1 LESRV
6 RRSQSFKLFPLAVP
20 KTSSFYRQIVLLQR
34 PVLLKVVA
42 ETVNPHIIRQQIR
55 AVFLFLAIPFSA
67 FAADQTAVVP
77 TVPAGASDEILARA
91 ACSACHLFPDPAL
104 LDRTIWPEHIF
115 PKMRLYM
122 GLEKVDTEAS
132 DDAKR
137 LAAAGFF
144 PAAPMIPEASWQ
156 RITNWYLSKAPA
168 PTNTPS
174 RNDSIPVA
182 MTNFKVLA
190 PKTRR
195 TPPLTTLV
203 YFDPLDRIVF
213 TCDATTQ
220 ALDVLG
226 ADGETLVSSP
236 IGNILTSFQ
245 RSGKD
250 YFAGAIGHFFPN
262 EEPRGQVLFLKKTE
276 QGLERRILF
285 SDLPRV
291 SHIEVADFNRDG
303 KNDFALSM
311 FGFLTGR
318 FSWFEQAGEDKFKEH
333 ILYNKPGAVKSVAH
347 DFNKDGHPDIAVL
360 FGQETDGMLLFTN
373 DGKGNFKQSDIFRR
387 APTYGHSYFELAD
400 FNADGDMDLL
410 VVNGDNG
417 DYESPPKPYH
427 GVRIYLQKSGKFEEA
442 YFFPQHGAFKAVARD
457 FDDDG
462 DLDIASLSFFPDYEK
477 SPRESFVMLENKG
490 GLKFEPSTFR
500 ECIAGR
506 WLTMDAGDIDADGDI
521 DIMLGSMIRM
531 PTIVPDFLKN
541 LWETKSPSVLY
552 LINQKK
558 DAASEPGFFLK

>member
-1 LESRV
+1 MWTIALTRLHSAEA
-6 RRSQSFKLFPLAVP
+6 PPIPTVP
-20 KTSSFYRQIVLLQR
+20 S
-34 PVLLKVVA
+34 
-42 ETVNPHIIRQQIR
+42 
-55 AVFLFLAIPFSA
+55 
-67 FAADQTAVVP
+67 
-77 TVPAGASDEILARA
+77 VPAGASDEIIARA
-91 ACSACHLFPDPAL
+91 ACSACHLYPDPAL
-104 LDRTIWPEHIF
+104 LDRTIWPQHIF

-122 GLEKVDTEAS
+122 GLDKVDPAS
-132 DDAKR
+132 SEDSKR
-137 LAAAGFF
+137 LSAAGFF
-144 PAAPMIPEASWQ
+144 PAAPMIPESSWQ

-168 PTNTPS
+168 PTNAPS

-182 MTNFKVLA
+182 MTNFKVIA

-203 YFDPLDRIVF
+203 HFDARERVIF
-213 TCDATTQ
+213 ASDATTQ
-220 ALDVLG
+220 TLDVYGPNAELIS
-226 ADGETLVSSP
+226 ASP
-236 IGNILTSFQ
+236 IGNILTSLQ
-245 RSGKD
+245 RSGED
-250 YFAGAIGHFFPN
+250 YYAGAIGHFFPT
-262 EEPRGQVLFLKKTE
+262 EEPRGQVMYFKKTE

-285 SDLPRV
+285 SDLPRIA
-291 SHIEVADFNRDG
+291 HIEVADFNRDG

-318 FSWFEQAGEDKFKEH
+318 FSWFENLGEDKYAEH
-333 ILYNKPGAVKSVAH
+333 ILYQKPGAVKSVAH
-347 DFNKDGHPDIAVL
+347 DFNKDGHLDLAVL

-373 DGKGNFKQSDIFRR
+373 DGKGNFKQTDIFRR

-400 FNADGDMDLL
+400 FNSDGDMDLL

-417 DYESPPKPYH
+417 DYESPPKTYH
-427 GVRIYLQKSGKFEEA
+427 GVRIFLSKSGKFEEA
-442 YFFPQHGAFKAVARD
+442 YFFPQHGAFKAMARD
-457 FDDDG
+457 FDGDG
-462 DLDIASLSFFPDYEK
+462 DLDIASVSFFPAYDS

-506 WLTMDAGDIDADGDI
+506 WLTMDAGDFDADGDI
-521 DIMLGSMIRM
+521 DIVLASMIRM

-541 LWETKSPSVLY
+541 LWESKSPSVLF